1 MDWGRCVQP
10 GDELLAAYA
19 ASSAGDRLDGSRA
32 PPPNSSAAPPEEQ
45 SSTRDDDEMKTSDPR
60 AMSDSEARPHHATHL
75 RIHVVVVV
83 SSSAR
88 IAHEAHLSRS
98 PNPNLNHR

>member
-1 MDWGRCVQP
+1 
-10 GDELLAAYA
+10 
-19 ASSAGDRLDGSRA
+19 
-32 PPPNSSAAPPEEQ
+32 
-45 SSTRDDDEMKTSDPR
+45 MKTSDPR
-60 AMSDSEARPHHATHL
+60 AMSDSEARPHHATHI